1 MKTRHIVHW
10 FLHHLLKNMS
20 NVILG
25 KFPDKIII
33 NDPEIASNDF
43 GEKIVK
49 IPTRFNKEREIESK
63 INELQESI
71 IKIIDRIIE
80 EWIEDFLTE
89 TWEKIDDDIE
99 LDLRKRELL
108 KHTRK
113 IWDEMYIKSQWIE
126 EAIDF
131 VWNDEKVSIDIK
143 PEYLLWAIEWLLNNY
158 RNKVFKQLIK
168 NEKRLKNNK

>member
-1 MKTRHIVHW
+1 
-10 FLHHLLKNMS
+10 MS

-80 EWIEDFLTE
+80 E
-89 TWEKIDDDIE
+89 
-99 LDLRKRELL
+99 
-108 KHTRK
+108 
-113 IWDEMYIKSQWIE
+113 
-126 EAIDF
+126 
-131 VWNDEKVSIDIK
+131 
-143 PEYLLWAIEWLLNNY
+143 
-158 RNKVFKQLIK
+158 
-168 NEKRLKNNK
+168 